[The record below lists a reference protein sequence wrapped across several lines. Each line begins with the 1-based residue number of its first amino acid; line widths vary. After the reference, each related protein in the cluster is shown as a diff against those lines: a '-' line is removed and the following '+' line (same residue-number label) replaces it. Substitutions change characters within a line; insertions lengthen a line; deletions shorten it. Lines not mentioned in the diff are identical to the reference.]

1 MSPMLNLLHGRKEGK
16 DLLRDLGL
24 KMVFIASANM
34 LLAIISPGLPLQL
47 QGRLGGG
54 NGYDDHM
61 ANVCHKEIVHF
72 GLDTGLFQK
81 TKKKKML
88 WEKNAWFIKG
98 TDKLSI
104 AVS

>member
-1 MSPMLNLLHGRKEGK
+1 MGEKREKSVET
-16 DLLRDLGL
+16 LLRDLGL
-24 KMVFIASANM
+24 QMVFINSANI
-34 LLAIISPGLPLQL
+34 LLAIMSPSLPLQL

-54 NGYDDHM
+54 HGYDDHM
-61 ANVCHKEIVHF
+61 ANVCHKEIVNF
-72 GLDTGLFQK
+72 GLDKGLFQK
-81 TKKKKML
+81 TKKML

>member
-1 MSPMLNLLHGRKEGK
+1 MGEKREKSVET
-16 DLLRDLGL
+16 LLRDLGL

-34 LLAIISPGLPLQL
+34 LLAIISPSLPLQL

>member
-16 DLLRDLGL
+16 SVVTLLRDLGL
-24 KMVFIASANM
+24 QMVFIASANM

-61 ANVCHKEIVHF
+61 VNVCHKETINS
-72 GLDTGLFQK
+72 GLDTGLFKK
-81 TKKKKML
+81 TKKVMGKECMVYK
-88 WEKNAWFIKG
+88 EHR
-98 TDKLSI
+98 
-104 AVS
+104 